1 MINHDH
7 VYAKTEIN
15 ENFVASSDFVLVLKF
30 DRETFENIYEAF
42 ADINEDLKHIVKQR
56 NGQAINDRF

>member
-7 VYAKTEIN
+7 VFAKTVIN

-30 DRETFENIYEAF
+30 DRDTFENVYLAFPDIY
-42 ADINEDLKHIVKQR
+42 EDLKHIVKQR